1 MEFYK
6 RVLKLHHFRNLG
18 RKSPTELLLNSSFE
32 KHGGLVILVG
42 ENNVGKSNVLEALT
56 IFNDADI
63 KLCSEEDYFKNHK
76 KDTLLSLEEETILD
90 RKITGFSCVDL
101 KIQTKEVNKG
111 LKELSKTLI
120 SYPFEKHVEALGE
133 QCNNSV
139 YIPTNNNDYSKICT
153 LVSNFINLITSYNSL
168 GLFLH
173 FYKEKLKLSEFVTEY
188 ANATNNLFFKELIK
202 HVSGN
207 SEWIKN
213 FCQCIKEIIKHN
225 TPDKK
230 YNTDEFFVM
239 RQHKQNQLAKIYS
252 CFKKLS
258 EGEIKPKD
266 VEYILKKL
274 EELDKIFKTTDFT
287 KFTPKTE
294 ALLNEQSQEKLSEF
308 VKEMIEKIDE
318 KYPINENFKQQ
329 FRTFRLNIG
338 NLKKEIKNSLKNL
351 DKIGEDFE
359 RKKERLI
366 REIENDCKNQKVLKF
381 NYDVLLDNI
390 QQICKNYIASHAVND
405 VSKDIKSMM
414 CQLYLKK
421 IDLLVNSEIEQY
433 RYNDFLESARK
444 FLWEDIKTLDEK
456 SGVHLFP
463 KNIGEIKDKFET
475 NKEKFKQSKNYS
487 EFAEYCRECNPYTA
501 FQNLKNKVQ
510 FPLSG
515 GLSYKSYKLVPT
527 MKEYKEPKITDNDF
541 KAVLFTCIDY
551 SSLSEFDQWDWFFR
565 NSLFRK
571 MDFHPNAIW
580 NFFGSILK
588 DGQALQIIMFDKN
601 NDLVIYDSEK
611 SFNIPKKYL
620 QEIDQE
626 LLKEI
631 RQSKHLFPIEVKRKY
646 NNNVCQFEFFK
657 KDTSHLLFKV
667 NFTEILENLA
677 EILEY
682 NMQLKIDSL
691 ITKEFNK
698 LLAIAEDSSQNSYQ
712 LKIHVR
718 HNNKFYDYSKKSTAY
733 EIKLEIH
740 DCRKSHDHNEPII
753 LSQQSTG
760 FQWAFNFMFGFLYNV
775 GSDFSFNKNIIYVM
789 DEPATHLSVPAR
801 KEFRRF
807 LKEYAHKNH
816 VTFVLATHDPFL
828 VDTDHLDEIRIVE
841 KETEGSVIKN
851 HFNYPLNNAGKDSD
865 ALDKIKRSLGVGQHV
880 FHNPQKH
887 RIIFVEGITDY
898 CYLSAF
904 KLYFN
909 EREYKDNPI
918 PFTFLPISGL
928 KNNPND
934 MEETIKKL
942 CKLDN
947 HPIVLTDDDRKCVFN
962 QKATSERFKKANE
975 EMHDPIRILQ
985 LSKCDENFKQIED
998 CFSAN
1003 DRKKYAKNKQMELA
1017 MAFKTRLLYGE
1028 KDDVVSEETKKNFLK
1043 LFEWI
1048 KKECNNPTIK
1058 KEYIK
1063 FDYNTPR
1070 IIIERI
1076 LMFKKMCLSLI
1087 AISGVCVGAKDLDFK
1102 LDYRA
1107 TGGKLMG
1114 KMTDSSLLS
1123 ITSMNDEPVVI
1134 KNLIVNRGNSCEAT
1148 KKVEPKL
1155 GDKFKKEKLFDHELK
1170 YSQQIF
1176 YRLDCKPNQ
1185 LLEVKIITDK
1195 GEYYHKFSK

>member
-1 MEFYK
+1 M
-6 RVLKLHHFRNLG
+6 
-18 RKSPTELLLNSSFE
+18 SEL
-32 KHGGLVILVG
+32 
-42 ENNVGKSNVLEALT
+42 
-56 IFNDADI
+56 
-63 KLCSEEDYFKNHK
+63 
-76 KDTLLSLEEETILD
+76 
-90 RKITGFSCVDL
+90 
-101 KIQTKEVNKG
+101 
-111 LKELSKTLI
+111 
-120 SYPFEKHVEALGE
+120 
-133 QCNNSV
+133 
-139 YIPTNNNDYSKICT
+139 
-153 LVSNFINLITSYNSL
+153 
-168 GLFLH
+168 
-173 FYKEKLKLSEFVTEY
+173 VTEY

-207 SEWIKN
+207 SEGIKN
-213 FCQCIKEIIKHN
+213 FCQYIKEIIKRN

-239 RQHKQNQLAKIYS
+239 EQHKQNQLEKIYS

-258 EGEIKPKD
+258 EGEIKPQNED
-266 VEYILKKL
+266 ILKKL
-274 EELDKIFKTTDFT
+274 KSLDEIFKTTDFT
-287 KFTPKTE
+287 KFTPETE
-294 ALLNEQSQEKLSEF
+294 
-308 VKEMIEKIDE
+308 VKDIIKEIDE

-351 DKIGEDFE
+351 DKIREDFE

-390 QQICKNYIASHAVND
+390 QQICKKYIASHAVND

-421 IDLLVNSEIEQY
+421 IDLLVNSEIVRY

-463 KNIGEIKDKFET
+463 KNIGEIKDKFEA
-475 NKEKFKQSKNYS
+475 NKEKFKQSKNVS

-501 FQNLKNKVQ
+501 FNFHLNINN
-510 FPLSG
+510 
-515 GLSYKSYKLVPT
+515 GLSHQFEKFVPI
-527 MKEYKEPKITDNDF
+527 MKEYKEPKITDNDLEAIST
-541 KAVLFTCIDY
+541 KETGLA
-551 SSLSEFDQWDWFFR
+551 SQLSGHWFFQL
-565 NSLFRK
+565 SLFNK
-571 MDFHPNAIW
+571 TNFNPNKIW
-580 NFFGSILK
+580 IPLEFNKRSKIK
-588 DGQALQIIMFDKN
+588 FDK
-601 NDLVIYDSEK
+601 DLEIYFDSHG
-611 SFNIPKKYL
+611 SFNIPEKYL

-626 LLKEI
+626 SLKKI
-631 RQSKHLFPIEVKRKY
+631 KQSKDFFPIQKIESKHD
-646 NNNVCQFEFFK
+646 NNDILQLEFFK

-691 ITKEFNK
+691 ITKEFNR
-698 LLAIAEDSSQNSYQ
+698 LLAIAEDSPQDSYQ

-718 HNNKFYDYSKKSTAY
+718 HNNKLSEEKEYTAY

-740 DCRKSHDHNEPII
+740 DCRKSHDQNEPII

-775 GSDFSFNKNIIYVM
+775 GSDFSLNKNIIYVM

-801 KEFRRF
+801 KEFRKF

-816 VTFVLATHDPFL
+816 VTFVVATHDPFL

-851 HFNYPLNNAGKDSD
+851 HFNYPLNNASKDSD
-865 ALDKIKRSLGVGQHV
+865 TLDKIKRSLGVDQHV

-887 RIIFVEGITDY
+887 RIIFIEGITDY

-942 CKLDN
+942 CELDN

-962 QKATSERFKKANE
+962 QKATSERFKRAN
-975 EMHDPIRILQ
+975 
-985 LSKCDENFKQIED
+985 
-998 CFSAN
+998 
-1003 DRKKYAKNKQMELA
+1003 KY
-1017 MAFKTRLLYGE
+1017 
-1028 KDDVVSEETKKNFLK
+1028 
-1043 LFEWI
+1043 
-1048 KKECNNPTIK
+1048 
-1058 KEYIK
+1058 
-1063 FDYNTPR
+1063 
-1070 IIIERI
+1070 
-1076 LMFKKMCLSLI
+1076 
-1087 AISGVCVGAKDLDFK
+1087 
-1102 LDYRA
+1102 
-1107 TGGKLMG
+1107 
-1114 KMTDSSLLS
+1114 
-1123 ITSMNDEPVVI
+1123 
-1134 KNLIVNRGNSCEAT
+1134 
-1148 KKVEPKL
+1148 
-1155 GDKFKKEKLFDHELK
+1155 
-1170 YSQQIF
+1170 
-1176 YRLDCKPNQ
+1176 
-1185 LLEVKIITDK
+1185 
-1195 GEYYHKFSK
+1195 

>member
-1 MEFYK
+1 
-6 RVLKLHHFRNLG
+6 
-18 RKSPTELLLNSSFE
+18 
-32 KHGGLVILVG
+32 
-42 ENNVGKSNVLEALT
+42 
-56 IFNDADI
+56 
-63 KLCSEEDYFKNHK
+63 
-76 KDTLLSLEEETILD
+76 
-90 RKITGFSCVDL
+90 
-101 KIQTKEVNKG
+101 
-111 LKELSKTLI
+111 
-120 SYPFEKHVEALGE
+120 
-133 QCNNSV
+133 
-139 YIPTNNNDYSKICT
+139 
-153 LVSNFINLITSYNSL
+153 
-168 GLFLH
+168 
-173 FYKEKLKLSEFVTEY
+173 
-188 ANATNNLFFKELIK
+188 
-202 HVSGN
+202 
-207 SEWIKN
+207 W
-213 FCQCIKEIIKHN
+213 IKEIEN
-225 TPDKK
+225 YCESE
-230 YNTDEFFVM
+230 YNSE
-239 RQHKQNQLAKIYS
+239 KESKI
-252 CFKKLS
+252 
-258 EGEIKPKD
+258 
-266 VEYILKKL
+266 
-274 EELDKIFKTTDFT
+274 
-287 KFTPKTE
+287 
-294 ALLNEQSQEKLSEF
+294 
-308 VKEMIEKIDE
+308 
-318 KYPINENFKQQ
+318 
-329 FRTFRLNIG
+329 
-338 NLKKEIKNSLKNL
+338 
-351 DKIGEDFE
+351 
-359 RKKERLI
+359 
-366 REIENDCKNQKVLKF
+366 

-433 RYNDFLESARK
+433 RYSDFLESARK

-475 NKEKFKQSKNYS
+475 NKEKFKQSKNYF

-501 FQNLKNKVQ
+501 FQGLRNKVQ

-551 SSLSEFDQWDWFFR
+551 SSPSEFDQWDWFFR

-611 SFNIPKKYL
+611 SFNIPEKYL

-626 LLKEI
+626 SLKEI

-691 ITKEFNK
+691 ITKEFNR
-698 LLAIAEDSSQNSYQ
+698 LLAIAEDSSQDSYQ

-718 HNNKFYDYSKKSTAY
+718 HNNELSEEKEYKAY
-733 EIKLEIH
+733 EIKLEVY
-740 DCRKSHDHNEPII
+740 DCRKSHDQNEPII

-775 GSDFSFNKNIIYVM
+775 GSNFSFNHNIIYVM
-789 DEPATHLSVPAR
+789 DEPATHLSVPSR
-801 KEFRRF
+801 KEFRKF

-828 VDTDHLDEIRIVE
+828 VDTDHLDEIRIAE
-841 KETEGSVIKN
+841 KETYGSVIKN
-851 HFNYPLNNAGKDSD
+851 HFNYPLNNASKDSD

-904 KLYFN
+904 KLYLCYK
-909 EREYKDNPI
+909 EYKDNPI

-934 MEETIKKL
+934 MKETIKKL
-942 CKLDN
+942 CELDN

-962 QKATSERFKKANE
+962 QKATSERFKRANE
-975 EMHDPIRILQ
+975 EMHDPITILQ
-985 LSKCDENFKQIED
+985 LSDCDENFKQIED

-1003 DRKKYAKNKQMELA
+1003 DRKKYAKNKRMELA

-1028 KDDVVSEETKKNFLK
+1028 KDDAVSEETKENFKK

-1063 FDYNTPR
+1063 FDYNTPQ
-1070 IIIERI
+1070 I
-1076 LMFKKMCLSLI
+1076 L
-1087 AISGVCVGAKDLDFK
+1087 
-1102 LDYRA
+1102 
-1107 TGGKLMG
+1107 
-1114 KMTDSSLLS
+1114 
-1123 ITSMNDEPVVI
+1123 
-1134 KNLIVNRGNSCEAT
+1134 
-1148 KKVEPKL
+1148 
-1155 GDKFKKEKLFDHELK
+1155 
-1170 YSQQIF
+1170 
-1176 YRLDCKPNQ
+1176 
-1185 LLEVKIITDK
+1185 
-1195 GEYYHKFSK
+1195 

>member
-1 MEFYK
+1 M
-6 RVLKLHHFRNLG
+6 RG
-18 RKSPTELLLNSSFE
+18 FE
-32 KHGGLVILVG
+32 DP
-42 ENNVGKSNVLEALT
+42 N
-56 IFNDADI
+56 
-63 KLCSEEDYFKNHK
+63 
-76 KDTLLSLEEETILD
+76 
-90 RKITGFSCVDL
+90 
-101 KIQTKEVNKG
+101 
-111 LKELSKTLI
+111 LKELSKILI
-120 SYPFEKHVEALGE
+120 SYPF
-133 QCNNSV
+133 SV
-139 YIPTNNNDYSKICT
+139 F
-153 LVSNFINLITSYNSL
+153 VGGFINLVMFYGVL
-168 GLFLH
+168 DLFLK
-173 FYKEKLKLSEFVTEY
+173 FYKEKLKLGAFTTRQ
-188 ANATNNLFFKELIK
+188 ADNLLFKELIK

-213 FCQCIKEIIKHN
+213 FCQCIKEIIKRN

-239 RQHKQNQLAKIYS
+239 GQHKQNQLAKIYS
-252 CFKKLS
+252 YFKKLS
-258 EGEIKPKD
+258 EGEIKPQNED
-266 VEYILKKL
+266 ILKKL
-274 EELDKIFKTTDFT
+274 KSLDEIFKTTDFT
-287 KFTPKTE
+287 KFTPETE
-294 ALLNEQSQEKLSEF
+294 
-308 VKEMIEKIDE
+308 VKDIIKEIDE

-338 NLKKEIKNSLKNL
+338 NLKKKIKNSLKYL
-351 DKIGEDFE
+351 EKTREDFE

-390 QQICKNYIASHAVND
+390 QQICEKYIASHVVSD
-405 VSKDIKSMM
+405 ESKDIKSMM

-433 RYNDFLESARK
+433 RYSDFLESARK

-456 SGVHLFP
+456 SGIHLFP
-463 KNIGEIKDKFET
+463 KNIGEIKDKFEA
-475 NKEKFKQSKNYS
+475 NKEKVKQSKNYF

-501 FQNLKNKVQ
+501 FQNLRNKVQ

-527 MKEYKEPKITDNDF
+527 MKEYKEPKITDNDL
-541 KAVLFTCIDY
+541 KTVLFTCIDY
-551 SSLSEFDQWDWFFR
+551 SSPSEFDQSDWFFR

-571 MDFHPNAIW
+571 IGFHPNTIW
-580 NFFGSILK
+580 NTFGNILNYK
-588 DGQALQIIMFDKN
+588 NFDQKNLKYEQALQIMFDKN
-601 NDLVIYDSEK
+601 NDLEIYSIYNK
-611 SFNIPKKYL
+611 SFVIPKKYF

-626 LLKEI
+626 SLKEI
-631 RQSKHLFPIEVKRKY
+631 RQSEFPFNIEAKGECD
-646 NNNVCQFEFFK
+646 NNVCQFEFFNNK
-657 KDTSHLLFKV
+657 SSLLFKV

-677 EILEY
+677 EILKY
-682 NMQLKIDSL
+682 NMQLKINSL

-698 LLAIAEDSSQNSYQ
+698 LLAIAQDSPQDNYQ

-740 DCRKSHDHNEPII
+740 DCRKSHNQNEPII
-753 LSQQSTG
+753 LNQQSTG

-775 GSDFSFNKNIIYVM
+775 GSNFSFNKNIIYVI

-801 KEFRRF
+801 KEFRKF

-851 HFNYPLNNAGKDSD
+851 HFNYPLNNASKDSD

-880 FHNPQKH
+880 FHNPKKH

-904 KLYFN
+904 KLYLCYK
-909 EREYKDNPI
+909 EYKDNPI

-934 MEETIKKL
+934 MEEAIKKL
-942 CKLDN
+942 CELDN
-947 HPIVLTDDDRKCVFN
+947 HPIVLTDDDRKCDSDP
-962 QKATSERFKKANE
+962 QKAKSEQFKKANE
-975 EMHDPIRILQ
+975 EMHDLIRILQ

-998 CFSAN
+998 CFSTN

-1028 KDDVVSEETKKNFLK
+1028 KDDVMSEETKKNFLC

-1048 KKECNNPTIK
+1048 KK
-1058 KEYIK
+1058 
-1063 FDYNTPR
+1063 R
-1070 IIIERI
+1070 
-1076 LMFKKMCLSLI
+1076 
-1087 AISGVCVGAKDLDFK
+1087 V
-1102 LDYRA
+1102 
-1107 TGGKLMG
+1107 
-1114 KMTDSSLLS
+1114 
-1123 ITSMNDEPVVI
+1123 
-1134 KNLIVNRGNSCEAT
+1134 
-1148 KKVEPKL
+1148 
-1155 GDKFKKEKLFDHELK
+1155 
-1170 YSQQIF
+1170 
-1176 YRLDCKPNQ
+1176 
-1185 LLEVKIITDK
+1185 
-1195 GEYYHKFSK
+1195 

>member
-1 MEFYK
+1 MKFYK

-18 RKSPTELLLNSSFE
+18 RNSPTELLLNSSFE

-56 IFNDADI
+56 IFNDADV
-63 KLCSEEDYFKNHK
+63 KLCSENDCFKAHE
-76 KDTLLSLEEETILD
+76 KDSLLSLEEETILD

-101 KIQTKEVNKG
+101 RIQSKEISCN

-120 SYPFEKHVEALGE
+120 SYPFEKHVEALSE
-133 QCNNSV
+133 QCSNSV
-139 YIPTNNNDYSKICT
+139 YIPTNNNDYSNICT
-153 LVSNFINLITSYNSL
+153 FVSDFINLIASYNLLES
-168 GLFLH
+168 FLD
-173 FYKEKLKLSEFVTEY
+173 FYKEKLKLSELVTEY
-188 ANATNNLFFKELIK
+188 ANATNNLLFKELIK

-207 SEWIKN
+207 SEGIKN

-329 FRTFRLNIG
+329 FRTFRSNIIS
-338 NLKKEIKNSLKNL
+338 LKKEIKNSLKNL
-351 DKIGEDFE
+351 DKIREGFKL
-359 RKKERLI
+359 KKESWI
-366 REIENDCKNQKVLKF
+366 KEIGNDCENQKTLDP

-390 QQICKNYIASHAVND
+390 EQICKKYIASHAVND
-405 VSKDIKSMM
+405 ASKDIKSMM
-414 CQLYLKK
+414 CQFYLKQ
-421 IDLLVNSEIEQY
+421 IDLLSNSEIVRHKY
-433 RYNDFLESARK
+433 SIFYESARK
-444 FLWEDIKTLDEK
+444 FLWEDIKTLDEE

-501 FQNLKNKVQ
+501 FQNLRNKVQ
-510 FPLSG
+510 FPLSS

-527 MKEYKEPKITDNDF
+527 MKEYKEPKITDNDL
-541 KAVLFTCIDY
+541 KTALFTCIDY
-551 SSLSEFDQWDWFFR
+551 SSPSEFNQSDWFFR

-580 NFFGSILK
+580 NFFGRILK
-588 DGQALQIIMFDKN
+588 DGQALEIIIFDKN
-601 NDLVIYDSEK
+601 NDLVIYNSEK

-626 LLKEI
+626 SLKEI
-631 RQSKHLFPIEVKRKY
+631 RQSEFPFNIEAKGECD
-646 NNNVCQFEFFK
+646 NNVCQLEFFNNK
-657 KDTSHLLFKV
+657 SSLLFKV

-682 NMQLKIDSL
+682 NMQLKIDSS
-691 ITKEFNK
+691 ITKEFNR
-698 LLAIAEDSSQNSYQ
+698 LLAIAEDSPQDSYQ

-718 HNNKFYDYSKKSTAY
+718 HNNKLSEEKEYTAY

-740 DCRKSHDHNEPII
+740 DCRKSDNQNEPII

-760 FQWAFNFMFGFLYNV
+760 FQWAFNFMFGFLYNW
-775 GSDFSFNKNIIYVM
+775 GSHFSLNKNIIYIM
-789 DEPATHLSVPAR
+789 DEPATHLSAPSR

-816 VTFVLATHDPFL
+816 VTFVVATHDPFL

-841 KETEGSVIKN
+841 KETEDSVIKN

-904 KLYFN
+904 KLYLCYK
-909 EREYKDNPI
+909 EYKDNPI

-934 MEETIKKL
+934 MKETLQKF
-942 CKLDN
+942 CELDN
-947 HPIVLTDDDRKCVFN
+947 NPIVLTDDDRKCVFN

-975 EMHDPIRILQ
+975 DLGNPITILQ
-985 LSKCDENFKQIED
+985 LSDCDRHFKQIED
-998 CFSAN
+998 CFSTN
-1003 DRKKYAKNKQMELA
+1003 DRKKYAKNKRMELA
-1017 MAFKTRLLYGE
+1017 MAFKTRLLYSG
-1028 KDDVVSEETKKNFLK
+1028 KDDVVSEETKKNFLY

-1048 KKECNNPTIK
+1048 KK
-1058 KEYIK
+1058 
-1063 FDYNTPR
+1063 R
-1070 IIIERI
+1070 
-1076 LMFKKMCLSLI
+1076 
-1087 AISGVCVGAKDLDFK
+1087 V
-1102 LDYRA
+1102 
-1107 TGGKLMG
+1107 
-1114 KMTDSSLLS
+1114 
-1123 ITSMNDEPVVI
+1123 
-1134 KNLIVNRGNSCEAT
+1134 
-1148 KKVEPKL
+1148 
-1155 GDKFKKEKLFDHELK
+1155 
-1170 YSQQIF
+1170 
-1176 YRLDCKPNQ
+1176 
-1185 LLEVKIITDK
+1185 
-1195 GEYYHKFSK
+1195 